1 MNRHGGTP
9 HKQVRFPSPGATMM
23 RQAPA
28 RPHPARRSAGGFTLV
43 EVLVALAILAV
54 TLGAGVKASGAL
66 VLNSQRQTQM
76 TAAQW
81 CADNHLTEL
90 KLNRAFPGI
99 GQTEFAC
106 EQLGVRYRGQLRTQ
120 NTPNPNFRRVDVQ
133 VFSEEGHGL
142 LTVST
147 VLSRF

>member
-1 MNRHGGTP
+1 MIR
-9 HKQVRFPSPGATMM
+9 
-23 RQAPA
+23 A
-28 RPHPARRSAGGFTLV
+28 RAQGLRGRLLAGGFTLV

-54 TLGAGVKASGAL
+54 TLGAGVKAAGAL
-66 VLNSQRQTQM
+66 VLNAQRQTQL

-90 KLNRAFPGI
+90 KLTRAFPGS
-99 GQTEFAC
+99 GMVEFSC
-106 EQLGVRYRGQLRTQ
+106 EQLGVRYRGQVRTQ

-133 VFSEEGHGL
+133 VFNEDGHGL
-142 LTVST
+142 LTLST

>member
-1 MNRHGGTP
+1 MRPKPRHRRGTGTAN
-9 HKQVRFPSPGATMM
+9 Q
-23 RQAPA
+23 
-28 RPHPARRSAGGFTLV
+28 GFTLV

-66 VLNSQRQTQM
+66 VLNTERQVQVS
-76 TAAQW
+76 AAQW

-90 KLNRAFPGI
+90 KLSRVFPGA
-99 GQTEFAC
+99 GPSEFTC
-106 EQLGVRYRGQLRTQ
+106 EQMGVRYRGLMRTQ

-133 VFSEEGHGL
+133 ILSGEGYGL
-142 LTVST
+142 VTVST

>member
-1 MNRHGGTP
+1 M
-9 HKQVRFPSPGATMM
+9 KVR
-23 RQAPA
+23 
-28 RPHPARRSAGGFTLV
+28 GFTLV

-54 TLGAGVKASGAL
+54 TLGAGMKATGAL
-66 VLNSQRQTQM
+66 VLNAQRQTQV

-81 CADNHLTEL
+81 CAHNQLTNL
-90 KLNRAFPGI
+90 KLSRAFPGA
-99 GQTEFAC
+99 GQSDFNC
-106 EQLGVRYRGQLRTQ
+106 EQLGVNYRGQVRTQ

-133 VFSEEGHGL
+133 VFDEDGYGL

>member
-1 MNRHGGTP
+1 MTGESTHRCP
-9 HKQVRFPSPGATMM
+9 PKAQR
-23 RQAPA
+23 
-28 RPHPARRSAGGFTLV
+28 GFTLV

-54 TLGAGVKASGAL
+54 TLGAGVKASGSL
-66 VLNSQRQTQM
+66 VLNAQRQLQVSS
-76 TAAQW
+76 AQW

-90 KLNRAFPGI
+90 KLTRAFPGT
-99 GQTEFAC
+99 GQSEFSC
-106 EQLGVRYRGQLRTQ
+106 EQLGIRYRGSVRTQ

-133 VFSEEGHGL
+133 IFSEEGYGL

>member
-1 MNRHGGTP
+1 
-9 HKQVRFPSPGATMM
+9 M
-23 RQAPA
+23 REG
-28 RPHPARRSAGGFTLV
+28 RGFTLV

-81 CADNHLTEL
+81 CADNQLTEL
-90 KLNRAFPGI
+90 KLTRAFPGA
-99 GQTEFAC
+99 GQSEFSC
-106 EQLGVRYRGQLRTQ
+106 EQLGVRYRGQLRVQ

-133 VFSEEGHGL
+133 IVSEEGYGL

>member
-1 MNRHGGTP
+1 MRRIPIPRLRH
-9 HKQVRFPSPGATMM
+9 R
-23 RQAPA
+23 
-28 RPHPARRSAGGFTLV
+28 ARRGFTLV

-66 VLNSQRQTQM
+66 VLNAQRQLQVS
-76 TAAQW
+76 AAQW

-90 KLNRAFPGI
+90 KLTRAFPGA
-99 GQTEFAC
+99 GQSEFNC
-106 EQLGVRYRGQLRTQ
+106 EQLGVRYRGSVRTQ

-133 VFSEEGHGL
+133 VFSEEGYGL

>member
-1 MNRHGGTP
+1 M
-9 HKQVRFPSPGATMM
+9 K
-23 RQAPA
+23 
-28 RPHPARRSAGGFTLV
+28 RSAGFTLV

-66 VLNSQRQTQM
+66 VLNAQRQSQM

-81 CADNHLTEL
+81 CVDNQLTTL
-90 KLNRAFPGI
+90 KLTRAFPGA
-99 GQTEFAC
+99 GQSEFAC
-106 EQLGVRYRGQLRTQ
+106 EQLGTRYRGEVRTQ

-133 VFSEEGHGL
+133 VFNEDGHGL

-147 VLSRF
+147 VLPRF